1 MHKEGPRAMGEESG
15 NEDLWERATQRSD
28 ALSPVPLT
36 SPNASRPLPQAYS
49 NVARDVAATHDAL
62 EGSKRALPKPM
73 IISGSGQ
80 VSHLRP
86 SLGGGQR
93 RSRTMRLSLAAVL
106 AGLLLISLFAVTPLT
121 VGASGRSGDFL
132 ANVGLAALPS
142 ATPTVTPTPD
152 PYFGNHQVPD
162 PGKAVIVAK
171 VQQVFGPY
179 SAAALRIVA
188 CESQF
193 NTNNYNPIS
202 ILGSH
207 AEGIFQ
213 ILYPSTWDGTAY
225 ASYSPYDWN
234 YNIPAA
240 YQIFK
245 SDGYTWREW
254 ECQP

>member
-1 MHKEGPRAMGEESG
+1 MRVKGDELS
-15 NEDLWERATQRSD
+15 NEDIGERATQRSD
-28 ALSPVPLT
+28 ALPPVPLT
-36 SPNASRPLPQAYS
+36 PHNFSRPLPQPYS
-49 NVARDVAATHDAL
+49 NVARDVIAARDDSAAGHQA
-62 EGSKRALPKPM
+62 ALPKPM
-73 IISGSGQ
+73 IITGSGHG
-80 VSHLRP
+80 HLSPLHP
-86 SLGGGQR
+86 SVVQGKR
-93 RSRTMRLSLAAVL
+93 RSRTMRLTIAGVL
-106 AGLLLISLFAVTPLT
+106 AGLLLVLLFAVTPLT
-121 VGASGRSGDFL
+121 VGASGQAGGFL
-132 ANVGLAALPS
+132 GSAGLVTLPT

-152 PYFGNHQVPD
+152 PYFGNAPVPD

-179 SAAALRIVA
+179 SAAALRVVS

-193 NTNNYNPIS
+193 DTNNYNPIS

-225 ASYSPYDWN
+225 RNYSPYDWN
-234 YNIPAA
+234 ANIPAA
-240 YQIFK
+240 YEIFK

>member
-1 MHKEGPRAMGEESG
+1 MMGEESA
-15 NEDLWERATQRSD
+15 NEDLAERPTQRSD
-28 ALSPVPLT
+28 ALPPVPLA
-36 SPNASRPLPQAYS
+36 PRNYSRPLPQAYS
-49 NVARDVAATHDAL
+49 DVARDVLAMHDADH
-62 EGSKRALPKPM
+62 EPSKRALPKPM
-73 IISGSGQ
+73 IITGNGQ

-93 RSRTMRLSLAAVL
+93 RSRTMRLTLTGVL
-106 AGLLLISLFAVTPLT
+106 TGVLLITLFVVTPLT
-121 VGASGRSGDFL
+121 VGASGRPGGLLGS
-132 ANVGLAALPS
+132 VGLATLPTM
-142 ATPTVTPTPD
+142 TPTITPTPD
-152 PYFGNHQVPD
+152 PYYGNHQVPD
-162 PGKAVIVAK
+162 PGKAVITAK
-171 VQQVFGPY
+171 VRAVFGPKY
-179 SAAALRIVA
+179 SDAALRIVA

-213 ILYPSTWDGTAY
+213 ILYPSTWNGTAY
-225 ASYSPYDWN
+225 AQYSPYDWN

-245 SDGYTWREW
+245 SDGFTWREW

>member
-1 MHKEGPRAMGEESG
+1 MGEAPD
-15 NEDLWERATQRSD
+15 NEEMWERATQRSD
-28 ALSPVPLT
+28 ALPPVPLT
-36 SPNASRPLPQAYS
+36 SPNYSRPLPQAYS
-49 NVARDVAATHDAL
+49 DVARDVLATHDADPA
-62 EGSKRALPKPM
+62 SKRALPKPM
-73 IISGSGQ
+73 IITGNGH

-86 SLGGGQR
+86 SLGGGHR

-106 AGLLLISLFAVTPLT
+106 AGLLLVSLFVVTPLT
-121 VGASGRSGDFL
+121 VGASGRSGSFL

-152 PYFGNHQVPD
+152 PYFGNHRVPD

-171 VQQVFGPY
+171 VRAVFGPY
-179 SAAALRIVA
+179 SDAALRIVA

-213 ILYPSTWDGTAY
+213 ILYPSTWYGTAY
-225 ASYSPYDWN
+225 RNYSPYDWN

>member
-1 MHKEGPRAMGEESG
+1 MGEEPG
-15 NEDLWERATQRSD
+15 NEELWERATQRSD
-28 ALSPVPLT
+28 AMPPVPLT
-36 SPNASRPLPQAYS
+36 SPNASRPLPQAYG
-49 NVARDVAATHDAL
+49 NVARDVLATRDDAG
-62 EGSKRALPKPM
+62 GSKRALPKPM

-86 SLGGGQR
+86 SLGGGQH
-93 RSRTMRLSLAAVL
+93 RSRTMRLSLTAVL
-106 AGLLLISLFAVTPLT
+106 AGVLLMSLFIVTPLT
-121 VGASGRSGDFL
+121 VGASGRTGGLL

-142 ATPTVTPTPD
+142 ATPTITPTPD
-152 PYFGNHQVPD
+152 PYYGNHPVPD
-162 PGKAVIVAK
+162 PGKAVITAK
-171 VQQVFGPY
+171 VRAVFGPY
-179 SAAALRIVA
+179 SDAALRIVA

-213 ILYPSTWDGTAY
+213 ILYPSTWYGTAY
-225 ASYSPYDWN
+225 RTYSPYDWN

-240 YQIFK
+240 YEIFK